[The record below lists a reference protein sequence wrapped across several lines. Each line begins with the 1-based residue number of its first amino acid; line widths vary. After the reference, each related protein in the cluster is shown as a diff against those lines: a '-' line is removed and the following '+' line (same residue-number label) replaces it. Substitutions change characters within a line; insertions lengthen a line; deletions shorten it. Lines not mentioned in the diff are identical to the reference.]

1 MAQQLHFIIDAMHA
15 AGHVR
20 CSPFYNHKIQILT
33 KQLNALLNEQKN
45 RIINYMKSSAVYM
58 GQIRALPY
66 ILYHIAMLNLD
77 QIICVRLNG
86 LMCELETIAVVFD
99 GVKVGV
105 NTRLFWPQRPY
116 ELPWDVQPQMKPRD
130 MVMGSKFETRAMIPN
145 HLHRATLFTLV
156 TDRVGVQ
163 RESCDD
169 LWEWMETTRPCLL
182 PFVKVRDGPNDLVSI
197 DKSGA
202 RKTLVPLLLHWST
215 VAPETVLMP
224 VPLIPIFSRIL
235 NSDRIDGHIGISVED
250 ANNITRWSSA
260 LSVLL
265 KHGHAFE
272 MEEGD
277 QDVLI
282 SMDDDVGWL
291 VLSPDVEVLLRV
303 VLVKA
308 QATFKSESRIETKP
322 WPPIDHV
329 FRTWPAW
336 ERMIRTSFFGPS
348 HPVIRQ
354 LPTFRLDHVNQLSR
368 DRRKVARSLEDE
380 ALLDDLLRQSEVKG
394 LTCNKYKEKVS
405 SRISPGDYVKHIK
418 VLVLQTYM
426 CAKTVQVHQSGSS
439 TACQHPFEGNLF

>member
-45 RIINYMKSSAVYM
+45 RVINYMKSSAVYM

-169 LWEWMETTRPCLL
+169 LWEWMETTRPCL
-182 PFVKVRDGPNDLVSI
+182 
-197 DKSGA
+197 
-202 RKTLVPLLLHWST
+202 
-215 VAPETVLMP
+215 
-224 VPLIPIFSRIL
+224 
-235 NSDRIDGHIGISVED
+235 
-250 ANNITRWSSA
+250 
-260 LSVLL
+260 
-265 KHGHAFE
+265 
-272 MEEGD
+272 
-277 QDVLI
+277 
-282 SMDDDVGWL
+282 
-291 VLSPDVEVLLRV
+291 
-303 VLVKA
+303 
-308 QATFKSESRIETKP
+308 
-322 WPPIDHV
+322 
-329 FRTWPAW
+329 
-336 ERMIRTSFFGPS
+336 
-348 HPVIRQ
+348 
-354 LPTFRLDHVNQLSR
+354 
-368 DRRKVARSLEDE
+368 
-380 ALLDDLLRQSEVKG
+380 
-394 LTCNKYKEKVS
+394 
-405 SRISPGDYVKHIK
+405 
-418 VLVLQTYM
+418 
-426 CAKTVQVHQSGSS
+426 
-439 TACQHPFEGNLF
+439 